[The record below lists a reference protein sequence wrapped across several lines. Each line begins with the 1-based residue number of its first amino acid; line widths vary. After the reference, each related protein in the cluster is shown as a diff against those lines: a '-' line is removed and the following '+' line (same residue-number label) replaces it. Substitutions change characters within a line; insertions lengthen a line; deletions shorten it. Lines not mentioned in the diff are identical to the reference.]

1 MKQSELVATG
11 AATQG
16 PPSAASVLTSDLRPP
31 RQTSV
36 TSMASIL
43 HYLICLIQLNVSISK
58 VPPFKLSNSHS
69 HTLAPVFGHKMKK
82 SLCVTDIWLIEEGV
96 DRRGREVLMILRS
109 LSVQAVNPQTVMKL
123 KTYSL
128 FFWTKNVCMCIQ
140 LGTTPPSI
148 YIVNP
153 NFINIVSDQ
162 KLAGSKHLN

>member
-11 AATQG
+11 AVTQG

-43 HYLICLIQLNVSISK
+43 HYLLICLIQLNVSISK

-140 LGTTPPSI
+140 LGTTPLLST
-148 YIVNP
+148 
-153 NFINIVSDQ
+153 
-162 KLAGSKHLN
+162 

>member
-11 AATQG
+11 AVTQG

-58 VPPFKLSNSHS
+58 VPPCKLSNSHS

-123 KTYSL
+123 KHTACSFGQRMYACVYSWGPHPFYL
-128 FFWTKNVCMCIQ
+128 H
-140 LGTTPPSI
+140 S
-148 YIVNP
+148 
-153 NFINIVSDQ
+153 
-162 KLAGSKHLN
+162 

>member
-11 AATQG
+11 AVTQG

-31 RQTSV
+31 RQTLV

-43 HYLICLIQLNVSISK
+43 HYLLICLIQLNVSISK

-96 DRRGREVLMILRS
+96 DRRG
-109 LSVQAVNPQTVMKL
+109 
-123 KTYSL
+123 
-128 FFWTKNVCMCIQ
+128 
-140 LGTTPPSI
+140 G
-148 YIVNP
+148 
-153 NFINIVSDQ
+153 
-162 KLAGSKHLN
+162 